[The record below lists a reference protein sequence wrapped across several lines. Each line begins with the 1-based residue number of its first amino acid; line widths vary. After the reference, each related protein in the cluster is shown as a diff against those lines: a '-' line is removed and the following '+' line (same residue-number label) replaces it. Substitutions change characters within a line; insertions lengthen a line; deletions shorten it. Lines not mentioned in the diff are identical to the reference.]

1 MLKLSLI
8 ILLALLTGVCLLQL
22 RQQRVELGYQ
32 NQRLH
37 RLIQARQVDLWNQQI
52 QIAASTAPQALV
64 ATVGLAED
72 LHAPALRAGE
82 PGAED

>member
-1 MLKLSLI
+1 MLKLSMV
-8 ILLALLTGVCLLQL
+8 ILLALVTGICLLQL

-64 ATVGLAED
+64 STVGLADD
-72 LHAPALRAGE
+72 LRTPAMRHGE
-82 PGAED
+82 PDPSD